1 VECSEAFLGEL
12 VYVPKNVV
20 ALAIDTDGRQLAIR
34 LKEGSVFLVVGLGEN
49 ERNVPHMWRVMRLFK
64 VMPMTYEAYDEFLFP
79 VKLVPI
85 SIFVES
91 NLVSLWKENT

>member
-1 VECSEAFLGEL
+1 
-12 VYVPKNVV
+12 
-20 ALAIDTDGRQLAIR
+20 
-34 LKEGSVFLVVGLGEN
+34 
-49 ERNVPHMWRVMRLFK
+49 MWRVMRLFK